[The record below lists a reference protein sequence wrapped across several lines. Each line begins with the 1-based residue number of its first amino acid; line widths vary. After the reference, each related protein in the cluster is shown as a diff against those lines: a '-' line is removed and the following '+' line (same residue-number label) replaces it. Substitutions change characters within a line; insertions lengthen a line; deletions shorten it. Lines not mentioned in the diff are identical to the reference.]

1 MKGSARKRRFWP
13 FWNCRTTPPKRARPY
28 RPQVEYSNE
37 GKDRA
42 VMRFV
47 QRPPIEPTKPTG
59 TAQTLQRSACAITG
73 GGHLMPFS
81 FAHLLTLTGLP
92 SMQAVAPLC
101 GVPENLIAVPDFGI
115 FAGNSRL

>member
-42 VMRFV
+42 VLRFV
-47 QRPPIEPTKPTG
+47 QRPPFEPTKPTG

-81 FAHLLTLTGLP
+81 FFHLVTLTGLP
-92 SMQAVAPLC
+92 CIQVVMPWWTVPL
-101 GVPENLIAVPDFGI
+101 NQMAVPAFG
-115 FAGNSRL
+115 ALALKNRL